1 VEENIYVDVVKFK
14 VKI

>member
-1 VEENIYVDVVKFK
+1 LNLFKFK